1 MSPWLQGSGR
11 DRFVVEEEFDVSSAG
26 QIFDFQ
32 SYMLSTFSKQSF
44 LQKSNAYEYIGAV
57 QPLQV
62 MPSPG
67 V

>member
-44 LQKSNAYEYIGAV
+44 LQKSSLSDWV
-57 QPLQV
+57 K
-62 MPSPG
+62 
-67 V
+67 